1 MKSAFND
8 IILLLLSFLL
18 YNTVGTPPPSS
29 LNSGSASSPSSS
41 PPSPLVL
48 SKFQEPTGT
57 PRISEG
63 LYHYSLIDGNT
74 SNPIKT
80 VTVTGGAP
88 FGQFAASFTSLSYNN
103 SARLFASRDSAP
115 AITKGIAGPNATVTI
130 MAWVSLPVGKIAEG
144 LVAGVWDEYG
154 VEGGKTG
161 ARAYAIFL
169 NLGKCSPS
177 NGSAYLGGLAA
188 HISPVGGP
196 TPGDMFCST
205 AACDPRHLA
214 SSPAWHCLANTYDG
228 ANIRAFVNGTFV
240 VNAAR
245 NPFPL
250 TGGIFDPSG
259 LPGRI
264 GAEFGVGANRV
275 NSTANAPYHWSN
287 TFTGLLGG
295 VAVWN
300 TALSQDDV
308 VSACSLGQGF

>member
-1 MKSAFND
+1 MKSAYD
-8 IILLLLSFLL
+8 IILISFFL
-18 YNTVGTPPPSS
+18 YNTGGASSPSS
-29 LNSGSASSPSSS
+29 LNSGGASS

-48 SKFQEPTGT
+48 WKFQEPTGT
-57 PRISEG
+57 PRISSG

-74 SNPIKT
+74 SNPIET
-80 VTVTGGAP
+80 VTVPSGAP
-88 FGQFAASFTSLSYNN
+88 FGPFAASFTSLSYNN
-103 SARLFASRDSAP
+103 SARLFAARDAAP
-115 AITKGIAGPNATVTI
+115 AITKGIAGPDATVTI

-161 ARAYAIFL
+161 ARAYALFL
-169 NLGKCSPS
+169 NLAKCSPS

-196 TPGDMFCST
+196 TPGDKFCST

-214 SSPAWHCLANTYDG
+214 SSPSWHCLANTYDG
-228 ANIRAFVNGTFV
+228 KDIRAFVNGTFV

-250 TGGIFDPSG
+250 AGGIFDPTK

-275 NSTANAPYHWSN
+275 NSTDNAPYHWSN

-295 VAVWN
+295 IAVWD

-308 VSACSLGQGF
+308 ASACSLGQGF